1 MCAWARN
8 GTPNT
13 KSSSGDTDN
22 TISDLTAKKFSVF
35 LNHYI
40 IATSGA
46 ILSARYSGDSGTN
59 YAVRNSRNGAAD
71 GYGGNQPQ
79 INDDVTSL
87 TDQNDK
93 FHVAYSC
100 DINGEEKLY
109 MSWGISHGGAGSGSD
124 PDRVEA
130 VGKYNDGGSLSQIT
144 QFGRIRQVGSGTFDS
159 GSNLSALG
167 TD

>member
-1 MCAWARN
+1 MAWAKN

-46 ILSARYSGDSGTN
+46 ILSARYSGDSGN
-59 YAVRNSRNGAAD
+59 NHAIRNNRNNGGD
-71 GYGGNQPQ
+71 GTAGSQPQ

-100 DINGEEKLY
+100 DIDGEEKLY
-109 MSWGISHGGAGSGSD
+109 MSWGISHGGAGD
-124 PDRVEA
+124 LVAPDRVEA

-144 QFGRIRQVGSGTFDS
+144 QFGRIRQVGTGTFDS